1 MAKGKNGEIKPY
13 LPLRK
18 WIDGSFSDDLPAKR
32 LARLYGVNHYIV
44 SLTNPYVLPF
54 ITDPAH
60 SGHLRRV
67 ASRLLRVGM
76 REYATILG
84 NLNRRYMKAFPR
96 IESMLSLYYSV
107 LSQSYTGDI
116 NIIYRFSMKD
126 PRRLLTFLTPK
137 EMMEMIRDGER
148 ATWPKIEAIRS
159 CTKIGRVLDDLL
171 EDYEHRELSMALTG
185 MKYARRS
192 KKQSLAS

>member
-1 MAKGKNGEIKPY
+1 
-13 LPLRK
+13 
-18 WIDGSFSDDLPAKR
+18 
-32 LARLYGVNHYIV
+32 
-44 SLTNPYVLPF
+44 
-54 ITDPAH
+54 
-60 SGHLRRV
+60 
-67 ASRLLRVGM
+67 M

-171 EDYEHRELSMALTG
+171 EDYEHRELSMALAG

-192 KKQSLAS
+192 KKHSLAS